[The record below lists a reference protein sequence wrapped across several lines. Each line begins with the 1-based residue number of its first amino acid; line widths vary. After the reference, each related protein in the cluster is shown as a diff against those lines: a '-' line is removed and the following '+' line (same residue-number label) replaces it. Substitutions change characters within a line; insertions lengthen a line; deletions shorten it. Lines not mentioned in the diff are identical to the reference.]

1 MSTVNGDVLY
11 DEYGEITQCSFN
23 AELLAGTPGL
33 RSLPGVLFVFPNCCH
48 EVTPFLLAYRQKSG
62 AFERFVRFFVR
73 FSPFRAGLRVTPK

>member
-33 RSLPGVLFVFPNCCH
+33 RSLPGILFVFPNFGAGVFH
-48 EVTPFLLAYRQKSG
+48 EHIDKPRKKTYAYI
-62 AFERFVRFFVR
+62 
-73 FSPFRAGLRVTPK
+73 

>member
-33 RSLPGVLFVFPNCCH
+33 RNRAFFLFFRNFGAGVFH
-48 EVTPFLLAYRQKSG
+48 EHIDKPRKKTYAYI
-62 AFERFVRFFVR
+62 
-73 FSPFRAGLRVTPK
+73 